1 MYKLVIELESFHLKV
16 RSQENAMNTLQ
27 ERVQLL
33 EDLIRRHEM
42 DPNPAPKSTDTT
54 TEDNSSDQKQTGV
67 GDVKIVS
74 LKNNPEAVDY
84 LEQQLEKLR
93 KENDMLLQPLLLLQQ
108 QQQQHTS
115 QEGAADAM
123 DTSGD
128 QAGDVTTIPTCTLT
142 NLQYRIGELEESLKK
157 KDKRITRLME
167 VCQRQ
172 LFSTLRSLTSFF
184 LSLGIPEKGGRSI
197 CSDE

>member
-1 MYKLVIELESFHLKV
+1 
-16 RSQENAMNTLQ
+16 MNTLQ

-54 TEDNSSDQKQTGV
+54 MEETSSDQKETDV
-67 GDVKIVS
+67 GNVKIVS

-108 QQQQHTS
+108 QQHTS
-115 QEGAADAM
+115 QEGAVDAM

-128 QAGDVTTIPTCTLT
+128 QTGDVVVIPTSTLT
-142 NLQYRIGELEESLKK
+142 NLQCRIGELEESLKK

-167 VCQRQ
+167 V
-172 LFSTLRSLTSFF
+172 SL
-184 LSLGIPEKGGRSI
+184 
-197 CSDE
+197 